1 MHISKLVALLVRSRF
16 LYCTGARWSWDQY
29 LLFYPSRFLCCTSMG
44 MLSCLPLVLLR
55 NTFPIACSRGYP
67 AFCSIIARWIRQLVS
82 RWITQFLTLG
92 PLQNRAH
99 AIRSVGVSWAYSRIK
114 HQYLRFARWSSHDLQ
129 VLRSEC
135 SGLIECKLCLEG
147 DLMFPSLETC
157 FVKSTTWDYVVL
169 GLVPGTLHYN
179 YIWCT
184 VITLF
189 ILETHIKKTIVCTI
203 TISGSANSS
212 KY

>member
-1 MHISKLVALLVRSRF
+1 MVLRPIPSFLPKLVSLLHLNGDVV
-16 LYCTGARWSWDQY
+16 L
-29 LLFYPSRFLCCTSMG
+29 PSPC
-44 MLSCLPLVLLR
+44 PAPKHIVL
-55 NTFPIACSRGYP
+55 PIACSRGYP
-67 AFCSIIARWIRQLVS
+67 AFCSTIARWIRQLVS

-135 SGLIECKLCLEG
+135 SGLIKCKLCLEG
-147 DLMFPSLETC
+147 ALMFPSLETC

-179 YIWCT
+179 YI
-184 VITLF
+184 
-189 ILETHIKKTIVCTI
+189 
-203 TISGSANSS
+203 
-212 KY
+212 